1 MKNTSQSQ
9 NRLKWQITKY
19 DSLKFSL
26 KVRVKNSMFLNLVAK
41 ANVPQDPEIPLFS
54 RSACSIHHAFLC
66 TVIYTIPQEQE
77 LLFHLQDSLTCELN
91 VQILRE

>member
-19 DSLKFSL
+19 DFLKFSL
-26 KVRVKNSMFLNLVAK
+26 STREKFKMFLNLVAK

-54 RSACSIHHAFLC
+54 RSRKSYSFR
-66 TVIYTIPQEQE
+66 
-77 LLFHLQDSLTCELN
+77 LL
-91 VQILRE
+91 VP